1 MSFHPDQHLPGCM
14 MPDGGECCAGYS
26 ALCVAWHMQ
35 RVRIEALEEQYAES
49 RQELMK
55 WIRNDGADKRIEA
68 LEAALRKIAGLVDGE
83 AGEPLADAI
92 EIARAALK
100 EQGK

>member
-14 MPDGGECCAGYS
+14 MPDGGECCAGH
-26 ALCVAWHMQ
+26 AAVCEDWHAQ
-35 RVRIEALEEQYAES
+35 RA
-49 RQELMK
+49 
-55 WIRNDGADKRIEA
+55 RIEA